1 MANDDI
7 RKGRQLSRRSFL
19 KAVGLGSAVV
29 AVPTIVGCARNDNE
43 AGGQEPPKGKM
54 TYRTNKHTGDKVS
67 LLGYGMMR
75 LPTKN
80 DHPGERQ
87 NGEGEIDQ
95 EMVNKEVD
103 YAIEHGVNYFDTSPV
118 YCKGKSETATGIAL
132 SRHKRNEYFIATK
145 MSNFKDNSREAS
157 IAMFEESLKA
167 LQVDYFD
174 YYLWHNIGG
183 GEDPMQTFEDRFVN
197 NGIMD
202 FLNQKKKEGV
212 IRNLGFSYHGDI
224 KIFDHALKLHDEGK
238 VQFDFVQIEMN
249 YLDWQHANEINE
261 DNTDAEYLY
270 GELLKR
276 NLQAVIMEPLLGG
289 RLSNLPDR
297 LVAQLKQRDPD
308 HSVASWSFRY
318 VGSYPEVLTAL
329 SGMTYMEHLKDNL
342 NTYCPLKPLT
352 EKEMRYLDGTIAAQ
366 IVDYKIIQCNDC
378 KYCMPCPYG
387 IDIPGIFVHYNKC
400 LGAEEMPTDR
410 TDPDYAKHRRAWLVD
425 YDRSVPRMR
434 QADHCTGC
442 GQCVTSCPQR
452 IRIPQELHR
461 INRYVERLK
470 QNEA

>member
-1 MANDDI
+1 
-7 RKGRQLSRRSFL
+7 
-19 KAVGLGSAVV
+19 
-29 AVPTIVGCARNDNE
+29 
-43 AGGQEPPKGKM
+43 
-54 TYRTNKHTGDKVS
+54 
-67 LLGYGMMR
+67 
-75 LPTKN
+75 
-80 DHPGERQ
+80 
-87 NGEGEIDQ
+87 
-95 EMVNKEVD
+95 
-103 YAIEHGVNYFDTSPV
+103 
-118 YCKGKSETATGIAL
+118 
-132 SRHKRNEYFIATK
+132 
-145 MSNFKDNSREAS
+145 
-157 IAMFEESLKA
+157 
-167 LQVDYFD
+167 
-174 YYLWHNIGG
+174 
-183 GEDPMQTFEDRFVN
+183 
-197 NGIMD
+197 
-202 FLNQKKKEGV
+202 
-212 IRNLGFSYHGDI
+212 
-224 KIFDHALKLHDEGK
+224 
-238 VQFDFVQIEMN
+238 
-249 YLDWQHANEINE
+249 
-261 DNTDAEYLY
+261 
-270 GELLKR
+270 
-276 NLQAVIMEPLLGG
+276 MEPLLGG

-318 VGSYPEVLTAL
+318 VGTYPEVLTAL

>member
-1 MANDDI
+1 MANDDMI
-7 RKGRQLSRRSFL
+7 KGRQLSRRSFL
-19 KAVGLGSAVV
+19 KTVGVGSAAV
-29 AVPTIVGCARNDNE
+29 AVPTIVGCASKNDNLAE
-43 AGGQEPPKGKM
+43 KDPPKGQM
-54 TYRTNKHTGDKVS
+54 TYRMNRKTGDKVS
-67 LLGYGMMR
+67 ILGYGMMR

-118 YCKGKSETATGIAL
+118 YCKGKSEAATGIAL
-132 SRHKRNEYFIATK
+132 SRHDRSKYFIATK
-145 MSNFKDNSREAS
+145 MSNFRAHSREES
-157 IAMFEESLKA
+157 IEMFENSLKN

-183 GEDPMQTFEDRFVN
+183 GEDPMQMFEDRFVH

-202 FLNQKKKEGV
+202 FLNQKKQEGK

-224 KIFDHALKLHDEGK
+224 KNLDHALKLHDQGK

-276 NLQAVIMEPLLGG
+276 NIQAVIMEPLLGG

-297 LVAQLKQRDPD
+297 LVAQLKQRDPE
-308 HSVASWSFRY
+308 HSVASWAFRY
-318 VGSYPEVLTAL
+318 SGSYPEVLCML

-342 NTYCPLKPLT
+342 NTLCPLKPLN
-352 EKEMRYLDGTIAAQ
+352 EDEMRFLDKTIAAQ
-366 IVDYKIIQCNDC
+366 IVDFNIIQCNDC

-387 IDIPGIFVHYNKC
+387 IDIHGIFVHYNKC
-400 LGAEEMPTDR
+400 LGAENMPTDT
-410 TDPDYAKHRRAWLVD
+410 TDPDYAKHRRA
-425 YDRSVPRMR
+425 
-434 QADHCTGC
+434 
-442 GQCVTSCPQR
+442 
-452 IRIPQELHR
+452 
-461 INRYVERLK
+461 
-470 QNEA
+470 

>member
-1 MANDDI
+1 MANDDM

-19 KAVGLGSAVV
+19 KTVGLGSAVV
-29 AVPTIVGCARNDNE
+29 AVPTIVGCAKSDDE

-118 YCKGKSETATGIAL
+118 YCKGKSEAATGIAL

-318 VGSYPEVLTAL
+318 VGTYPEVLTAL
-329 SGMTYMEHLKDNL
+329 SGMTYMEHLKQNVE
-342 NTYCPLKPLT
+342 TFTPLRPIT
-352 EKEMRYLDGTIAAQ
+352 EEEDAFLMKMAEQYVELKT
-366 IVDYKIIQCNDC
+366 VPCTSCN
-378 KYCMPCPYG
+378 YCMPCPYG
-387 IDIPGIFVHYNKC
+387 LNIPVIFSYYNSCVTGGKMPTGSREAKEYWEARRRFLVGYDRNVPSLRQASHCIGCNQCVSHCPQSIDIP
-400 LGAEEMPTDR
+400 A
-410 TDPDYAKHRRAWLVD
+410 
-425 YDRSVPRMR
+425 
-434 QADHCTGC
+434 
-442 GQCVTSCPQR
+442 
-452 IRIPQELHR
+452 ELHR
-461 INRYVERLK
+461 IDDYVEQLK
-470 QNEA
+470 RQ

>member
-1 MANDDI
+1 
-7 RKGRQLSRRSFL
+7 
-19 KAVGLGSAVV
+19 
-29 AVPTIVGCARNDNE
+29 
-43 AGGQEPPKGKM
+43 
-54 TYRTNKHTGDKVS
+54 
-67 LLGYGMMR
+67 
-75 LPTKN
+75 
-80 DHPGERQ
+80 
-87 NGEGEIDQ
+87 
-95 EMVNKEVD
+95 
-103 YAIEHGVNYFDTSPV
+103 
-118 YCKGKSETATGIAL
+118 
-132 SRHKRNEYFIATK
+132 
-145 MSNFKDNSREAS
+145 
-157 IAMFEESLKA
+157 
-167 LQVDYFD
+167 
-174 YYLWHNIGG
+174 
-183 GEDPMQTFEDRFVN
+183 
-197 NGIMD
+197 
-202 FLNQKKKEGV
+202 
-212 IRNLGFSYHGDI
+212 
-224 KIFDHALKLHDEGK
+224 
-238 VQFDFVQIEMN
+238 
-249 YLDWQHANEINE
+249 
-261 DNTDAEYLY
+261 
-270 GELLKR
+270 
-276 NLQAVIMEPLLGG
+276 
-289 RLSNLPDR
+289 
-297 LVAQLKQRDPD
+297 KQRDPD

-318 VGSYPEVLTAL
+318 VGTYPEVLTAL